1 MKRFILSLVVTM
13 MGTLGLFAQ
22 SDLVA
27 TLSHGSNIQEFY
39 GMDALA
45 EAYTAATAGDVITLS
60 AGVFN
65 AVDIEKDVTLRGVGM
80 IPTEA
85 NGSMVTQIAN
95 DMKVTLSEGT
105 ATKLTLEGINFLN
118 RVYFY
123 GESQTV
129 FNVTKCRF
137 NEYVGALGVNMQA
150 LHCVFAGELRSGTS
164 VYGDEWRNT
173 TLHCLNCVMLCVNP
187 QGYIKP
193 NEHSYVCKIIAE
205 NSIIA
210 PNYYNGSPN
219 CQYTNCII
227 LGTSG
232 WNYYEL
238 DATCVA
244 DHCLGIRHY
253 SDDNHFAQINNPSN
267 ILIGEDNYGG
277 GYFLV
282 FKTFRRG
289 ENNLQETYE
298 LTDEAAATYLGDDGT
313 QVGIYGGS
321 MPFTPTPSIP
331 QVKKFVV
338 KSTTDNGKLK
348 VNIDVE

>member
-1 MKRFILSLVVTM
+1 MKRFFLSLVVTL

-45 EAYTAATAGDVITLS
+45 EAYTAATTSDVITLS

-65 AVDIEKDVTLRGVGM
+65 AVDIEKDITLRGVGM

-95 DMKVTLSEGT
+95 DMTVTLPEGT
-105 ATKLTLEGINFLN
+105 ATKLTFEGINFLN

-164 VYGDEWRNT
+164 VYWEEWRNT
-173 TLHCLNCVMLCVNP
+173 TLHCMNSVLLRANP

-193 NEHSYVCKIIAE
+193 DENSYVCKIIAE

-210 PNYYNGSPN
+210 PIYYNGSPN

-227 LGTSG
+227 LGAQG
-232 WNYYEL
+232 WSNYQLE
-238 DATCVA
+238 ATCVA

-253 SDDNHFAQINNPSN
+253 SDDDHFAQINNPSN
-267 ILIGEDNYGG
+267 ILIGE
-277 GYFLV
+277 GYDDVYVLV